1 MLLSSVL
8 VALVRY
14 LYTGDLTLD
23 QFTTLADLAAD
34 LLWAESMLGLE
45 DTQLR
50 TSIEDL
56 LLGEL
61 AREGQEATIQQVL
74 ELWNLAALH
83 DLARLMKA
91 IYQLLDLRLEAFV
104 LMTSSRQLIAQL
116 GFEVRCVRCGLFL
129 YQIAQSSC
137 KTVGDVRL

>member
-23 QFTTLADLAAD
+23 QFTKLADLAAD

-61 AREGQEATIQQVL
+61 AREGQEAT
-74 ELWNLAALH
+74 
-83 DLARLMKA
+83 
-91 IYQLLDLRLEAFV
+91 
-104 LMTSSRQLIAQL
+104 SSRSW
-116 GFEVRCVRCGLFL
+116 
-129 YQIAQSSC
+129 SSG
-137 KTVGDVRL
+137 TWPPSTTSPGS